1 MKEEMK
7 YVAITTYCAQ
17 TGPEQ
22 WEQLTRCLECNSF
35 TTIGEIQEWANKV
48 SGAIPP
54 YNASF
59 KIEVIEI
66 TNP

>member
-1 MKEEMK
+1 MTKEMK

-17 TGPEQ
+17 TGPDHWDQ
-22 WEQLTRCLECNSF
+22 FTRCLECNSF
-35 TTIGEIQEWANKV
+35 TTIATIQEWANKL

-59 KIEVIEI
+59 KIELLETI
-66 TNP
+66 NL